1 MGREENLPANKR
13 CARARTGRS
22 NGCGGDRIAVGT
34 RGGRRRRTP
43 ETEAHPRR
51 LTGVEL
57 LGVDGRK
64 AAALGSR
71 WREDTTRVALA
82 AALS

>member
-13 CARARTGRS
+13 CARARAGRT
-22 NGCGGDRIAVGT
+22 NGCGGDGMAVGT

-43 ETEAHPRR
+43 ESGSHPRR

-57 LGVDGRK
+57 LVVDGRK

-71 WREDTTRVALA
+71 WQEDTITVM
-82 AALS
+82 